1 MSETASRR
9 PTAKSRFWQTYY
21 RHRYEVLFYSM
32 LLMLVAMPVAPLIG
46 MPAIAIKFLLGACL
60 LSAVL
65 PESTKSTRILFIGL
79 ITVLVFARYAADRQ
93 WIPVDS
99 GWVLGAY
106 GLIGLMAAAGAL
118 RFAMTSEVVNSE
130 TIYAALG
137 TYLLAG
143 VFFGQIYWSL
153 ESAVPGSFMGPDP
166 FTDTRAIYYSFV
178 TIATLG
184 YGDYLPR
191 TDLARGIAT
200 FEVIGGQLY
209 LAALVARLIGLFK
222 ESRSNA

>member
-1 MSETASRR
+1 MTDAASKRA
-9 PTAKSRFWQTYY
+9 TAKSQFWLSYHQ
-21 RHRYEVLFYSM
+21 HRYEVLFYMM
-32 LLMLVAMPVAPLIG
+32 LLMLIAIPVAPLIG
-46 MPAIAIKFLLGACL
+46 TPAVFIKLLLGACL
-60 LSAVL
+60 LAAVL
-65 PESTKSTRILFIGL
+65 PEATRSTRYLFIGL
-79 ITVLVFARYAADRQ
+79 IVLIVFARYAAERN
-93 WIPVDS
+93 WIPIDS

-106 GLIGLMAAAGAL
+106 GLIGLMAAAASL
-118 RFAMTSEVVNSE
+118 RFAMTSKVVSSE

-137 TYLLAG
+137 AYLLAG

-153 ESAVPGSFMGPDP
+153 ESAAPGSFVGPDP

-178 TIATLG
+178 TLATLG

-209 LAALVARLIGLFK
+209 LAALVARLIGLFT
-222 ESRSNA
+222 EGRSRA